1 MRRVLSAAVAVS
13 LSGAA
18 LLSAS
23 PAASA
28 ATKPSCKSSPVY
40 RPIAD
45 RLTRLETELS
55 QLSKYPSL
63 SSSDRDKLYRVITS
77 DIGGLKKLNAEI
89 EAPPAS
95 KATLATD
102 EVDVYRDFRVYLL
115 VGPQFDVT
123 TAADSGTKAAL
134 GLQSEEAALAT
145 DATTPEKKAEYS
157 NLVIE
162 VKKAL
167 GELPGIGPSLL
178 AQTPFTNFEPVVSW
192 SKGELGSGLSALN
205 AAEADAAKLES

>member
-1 MRRVLSAAVAVS
+1 MRRVLSAAVAVG

-18 LLSAS
+18 LLAAS
-23 PAASA
+23 TAASA

-40 RPIAD
+40 GPIAQ
-45 RLTRLETELS
+45 RLARLETELS

-63 SSSDRDKLYRVITS
+63 TPSDRGKLYSVITS

-102 EVDVYRDFRVYLL
+102 KVDVYRDFRVYLL

-134 GLQSEEAALAT
+134 GLQSEEAALEK

-157 NLVIE
+157 NLVTE
-162 VKKAL
+162 VKRAL

-178 AQTPFTNFEPVVSW
+178 AQTPFTDFGPVVTW
-192 SKGELGSGLSALN
+192 SNSELDRGLSALN

>member
-1 MRRVLSAAVAVS
+1 MRRVLCTAVVVG
-13 LSGAA
+13 LSSAA
-18 LLSAS
+18 LLAATT
-23 PAASA
+23 AASA
-28 ATKPSCKSSPVY
+28 ATKPACKSSPVY
-40 RPIAD
+40 GPIAD
-45 RLTRLETELS
+45 RLTRLQTELS

-63 SSSDRDKLYRVITS
+63 TPSDKGELYSIITS

-123 TAADSGTKAAL
+123 TAADSGAKAAL

-157 NLVIE
+157 NLIIE
-162 VKKAL
+162 VKEAL

-178 AQTPFTNFEPVVSW
+178 AQTPFTNFGPVVSW
-192 SKGELGSGLSALN
+192 SKSGLDRGLSALN